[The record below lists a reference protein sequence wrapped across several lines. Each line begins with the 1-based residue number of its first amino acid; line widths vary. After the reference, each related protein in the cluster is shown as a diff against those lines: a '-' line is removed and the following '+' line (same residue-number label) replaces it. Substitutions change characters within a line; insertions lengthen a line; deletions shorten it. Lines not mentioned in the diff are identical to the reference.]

1 MKVKSILAIFLGL
14 FLLSLSLFA
23 FFQEGG
29 VQRQR
34 RTRDNIITLWLLRM
48 TRVLELT
55 DEQTAKIYPL
65 VTRIEKEKMEMNQRI
80 RKEMRE
86 IRLILKNKEP
96 DLSELKD
103 KIDSIKKFR
112 SLLRI
117 KDEEL
122 ENQLE
127 KNFTLIQRA
136 KFLMFA
142 ASFNRDLREKLER
155 ARISRGRIRQK
166 K

>member
-23 FFQEGG
+23 FFQEEG

-65 VTRIEKEKMEMNQRI
+65 VTRIEKEKMEINQRI

-86 IRLILKNKEP
+86 VRLILKNKEP
-96 DLSELKD
+96 DQSELKN

-112 SLLRI
+112 SILRI

-127 KNFTLIQRA
+127 KNLTMIQRA
-136 KFLMFA
+136 KYLMFA
-142 ASFNRDLREKLER
+142 ASFYRDLREKLER
-155 ARISRGRIRQK
+155 ARIARGRIRQK

>member
-1 MKVKSILAIFLGL
+1 MKVKSILTIFIGL
-14 FLLSLSLFA
+14 FLLSLSLGA
-23 FFQEGG
+23 FFQEEE

-55 DEQTAKIYPL
+55 EKQTAKIYPL
-65 VTRIEKEKMEMNQRI
+65 VTRIEKEKMEINQQI

-86 IRLILKNKEP
+86 IRLILKNEEP
-96 DLSELKD
+96 DRKKLEN
-103 KIDSIKKFR
+103 KIDSIKEFR
-112 SLLRI
+112 SLLKI

-127 KNFTLIQRA
+127 VNLTLIQRA
-136 KFLMFA
+136 KYLMFA
-142 ASFNRDLREKLER
+142 ASFYRDLREKLER
-155 ARISRGRIRQK
+155 ARIVRGRIRQK

>member
-1 MKVKSILAIFLGL
+1 
-14 FLLSLSLFA
+14 
-23 FFQEGG
+23 
-29 VQRQR
+29 
-34 RTRDNIITLWLLRM
+34 M

-65 VTRIEKEKMEMNQRI
+65 VTRIEKEKMEINQQI

-86 IRLILKNKEP
+86 IRLILKNK
-96 DLSELKD
+96 DLDQKELKD

-112 SLLRI
+112 SLLKI

-127 KNFTLIQRA
+127 VNLTLIQRA
-136 KFLMFA
+136 KYLMFA
-142 ASFNRDLREKLER
+142 ASFYRDLREKLER
-155 ARISRGRIRQK
+155 ARIARGRIRQK